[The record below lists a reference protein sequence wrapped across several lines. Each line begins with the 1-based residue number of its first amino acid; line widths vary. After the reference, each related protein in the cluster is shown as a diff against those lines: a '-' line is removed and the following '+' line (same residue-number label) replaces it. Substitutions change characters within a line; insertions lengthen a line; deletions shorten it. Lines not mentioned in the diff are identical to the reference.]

1 MQLATC
7 VYRGREQGMRQES
20 EMRGATGPA
29 LGHGAGCG
37 AAGQYKHRGGLV
49 QRGTGGATGAL
60 QCGVLCGTCVEREC
74 RAWRECPPPVHGD
87 ACVKARGLCDLWR
100 VLQRM
105 RKRKEKGYS
114 DSQTEVRYKSR

>member
-37 AAGQYKHRGGLV
+37 AAGQYKHRGSLV
-49 QRGTGGATGAL
+49 QRGTGGADGRCYRGAA
-60 QCGVLCGTCVEREC
+60 VLCVVWYVCG
-74 RAWRECPPPVHGD
+74 A
-87 ACVKARGLCDLWR
+87 
-100 VLQRM
+100 
-105 RKRKEKGYS
+105 
-114 DSQTEVRYKSR
+114 